1 MSTGGV
7 AVVDSW
13 GILAFLR
20 GEEPGATAMRRYLRR
35 ARTGNLRL
43 LLNVVNLGEVFY
55 RLLQLTDEPQAEQRL
70 AQIKALP
77 IEIVPARE
85 ALVMEAARI
94 KAAHRLSYA
103 DAFAVAGFRR
113 SAFYP
118 AFGLAEATLMV
129 SGGSRGPEPEPK
141 RFSPEALE
149 QNLAKP
155 AGEEL

>member
-20 GEEPGATAMRRYLRR
+20 AEEPGATAMRRYLRR

-55 RLLQLTDEPQAEQRL
+55 RLLQLTDELQAEQRL
-70 AQIKALP
+70 VQIKALP

-85 ALVMEAARI
+85 ALVMEAARV
-94 KAAHRLSYA
+94 KAAHRVSYA
-103 DAFAVAGFRR
+103 DAFAVATGRVEN
-113 SAFYP
+113 AP
-118 AFGLAEATLMV
+118 VLTGDPEILALPPSVIRVRKLDRNA
-129 SGGSRGPEPEPK
+129 
-141 RFSPEALE
+141 
-149 QNLAKP
+149 
-155 AGEEL
+155 